1 MVYAA
6 IQRSTG
12 QTIATGNTASEA
24 YSAAIA
30 AGYSPTDFTV
40 VPVGEGPRI

>member
-6 IQRSTG
+6 ILKSTG
-12 QTIATGNTASEA
+12 ATIGTGNTASEA
-24 YSAAIA
+24 YNQAIA

-40 VPVGEGPRI
+40 VPVGGGPRV

>member
-6 IQRSTG
+6 ILKSTG

-24 YSAAIA
+24 YNAAVG

-40 VPVGEGPRI
+40 VPVGEGPRV